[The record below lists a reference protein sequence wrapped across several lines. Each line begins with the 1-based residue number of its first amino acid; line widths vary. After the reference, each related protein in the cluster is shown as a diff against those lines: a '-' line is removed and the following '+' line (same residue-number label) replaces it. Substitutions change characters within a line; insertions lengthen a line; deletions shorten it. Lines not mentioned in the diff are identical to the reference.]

1 MVHDNENNSGQQ
13 KKRRSKSGKPV
24 RRPRK
29 GRWIWATLGWLVL
42 LGFAGVLFAG
52 GAVFGYVSSIVKD
65 DPVRSRADIEA
76 KINYNEMTGFAYFRD
91 GQAIGQ
97 LRSEEDRRP
106 VTYQQIPQSVIDAVI
121 AIEDNHFN
129 EHIGV
134 DFKGTLRAVKQR
146 LLHESVQTGRSTLT
160 QLGSRGASF

>member
-1 MVHDNENNSGQQ
+1 M
-13 KKRRSKSGKPV
+13 
-24 RRPRK
+24 
-29 GRWIWATLGWLVL
+29 
-42 LGFAGVLFAG
+42 
-52 GAVFGYVSSIVKD
+52 FGYVSSIVKD

-146 LLHESVQTGRSTLT
+146 LLHESVQTGGSTLT
-160 QLGSRGASF
+160 QQLARRVFLNWNARKTGRSRKYCWRSGWNVFYPRKKSLRLI